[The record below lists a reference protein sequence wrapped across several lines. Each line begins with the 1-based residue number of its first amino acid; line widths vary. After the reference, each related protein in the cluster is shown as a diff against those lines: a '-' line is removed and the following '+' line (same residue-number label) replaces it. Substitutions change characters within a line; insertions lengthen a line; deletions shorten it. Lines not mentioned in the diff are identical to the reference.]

1 MQIKYSDIP
10 KWLEN
15 SEFYRNLNND
25 EEDGDCIEIPAKCFR
40 ETSEH
45 VLTSNDLADVLQV
58 MRFWMTSAI
67 PQSVLEF
74 CYANDWSVWNKVFV
88 EIGGEGMAEFEVI
101 NFACRHSIQFSLSA
115 ALSSERPELVI
126 FWMSIG
132 KTCTEGTKHSIAQAC
147 RHGRLDL
154 VETLR
159 ERGFPFEAAAFCAAA
174 QYGHLD

>member
-1 MQIKYSDIP
+1 MRIVCDGGDKICTKRSLSDPSESLTQSVSEITGFGAHSIHIHCFDSTCSTMQIKYSDIP

-25 EEDGDCIEIPAKCFR
+25 EEDGDCIDIPAKCFR

-101 NFACRHSIQFSLSA
+101 NFACRHSDQFSLSA

-126 FWMSIG
+126 F
-132 KTCTEGTKHSIAQAC
+132 
-147 RHGRLDL
+147 
-154 VETLR
+154 
-159 ERGFPFEAAAFCAAA
+159 
-174 QYGHLD
+174 